1 MDDGCYSSEGAG
13 WASKAAGQALEPAG
27 WALDAPCRA
36 SEAVVSVQRQLKKAP
51 EAAGGDF
58 FLGKGGQRVKLLMG

>member
-13 WASKAAGQALEPAG
+13 WALEPAG

-58 FLGKGGQRVKLLMG
+58 F

>member
-1 MDDGCYSSEGAG
+1 MGGGYYSSEGAG
-13 WASKAAGQALEPAG
+13 WALEAAGQALEPAG

-58 FLGKGGQRVKLLMG
+58 FQGRGGQRVKLLMG